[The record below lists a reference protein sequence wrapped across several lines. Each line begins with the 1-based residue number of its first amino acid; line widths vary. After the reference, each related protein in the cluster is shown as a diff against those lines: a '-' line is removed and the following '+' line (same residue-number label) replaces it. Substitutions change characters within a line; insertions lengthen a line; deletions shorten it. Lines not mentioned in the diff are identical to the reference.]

1 FYRCKFEYLDFSLP
15 SNIKTIGQ
23 YAFSLNNFTNYT
35 LVVPP
40 SLEEIEEGA
49 FHESKLGGV
58 DFSNASGLIS
68 IKESGF
74 RSCGMTGTLTL
85 PENLTTIGDAA
96 FLNAKYTGVDF
107 SKAVNLTNVGGY
119 IFGDGNKFPGQIT
132 QITFGSSIP
141 ANFSTDAFKGIPSG
155 GILFYPWDTGNQTLY
170 ENFVATYLTGQG
182 ITGWSVYTALD
193 VGANSIPESI
203 VDEEIEEVNI
213 VASLHGG
220 TAPLV
225 SYTLAGGSL
234 PLGLTL
240 SPEGKVSGT
249 PTQITSAGEITVVVT
264 DSGTGNLNQSK
275 SIVVPYGKVRAL
287 GSDAT
292 LVSYEL
298 GGVSGSTAEAL
309 GTPAATYSG
318 AVAGAVTLTAAQAKN
333 ANFIATPTDETATLE
348 YAYTAT
354 NTEPSFGTWTPRAI
368 ANDGYV
374 WVKVTAEDGNT
385 LIYKIKVTVTGGSQP
400 VIPDHHIIFHSHDS
414 AYGGKDGLT
423 AFGEEVVV
431 EFEGDFDTVQT
442 FNFNDED
449 YNLSAYKDDKTP
461 RTITEEDGNVIGSI
475 TQGSAV
481 VTLYSS
487 FADRLENGTY
497 ELQVWFDDSIVG
509 DDATAGIAEIVVQ
522 RDGSVVPVGGGT
534 KTGDEASLNLF
545 LTIGGMSL
553 LMLIAL
559 IVYRRKVDCGSGPQ

>member
-49 FHESKLGGV
+49 FLESKLGGV

-68 IKESGF
+68 IKENGF
-74 RSCGMTGTLTL
+74 RGCHSLTGTLTL
-85 PENLTTIGDAA
+85 PENLTTIGEAA
-96 FLNAKYTGVDF
+96 FMDTGYTGVDF
-107 SKAVNLTNVGGY
+107 SKAVKLTNVDDC
-119 IFGDGNKFPGQIT
+119 IFGDGNKYSGQIT

-141 ANFSTDAFKGIPSG
+141 ADSFSADTFKGIPTG
-155 GILFYPWDTGNQTLY
+155 GVVFCPAGTS
-170 ENFVATYLTGQG
+170 EAASSFVATYLTSQG

-193 VGANSIPESI
+193 VDVNSIPESI
-203 VDEEIEEVNI
+203 VGEAIEEVNI
-213 VASLHGG
+213 ISSVLGG
-220 TAPLV
+220 TPPLV
-225 SYTLAGGSL
+225 SCELVGGSL
-234 PLGLTL
+234 PLGLTF
-240 SPEGKVSGT
+240 SPDGKVSGT
-249 PTQITSAGEITVVVT
+249 PTEITPAGEITVKVT
-264 DSGTGNLNQSK
+264 DSGSGNLNQSK

-309 GTPAATYSG
+309 GTPAATYNDVAIS
-318 AVAGAVTLTAAQAKN
+318 AGAVTLTSAQAKN

-354 NTEPSFGTWTPRAI
+354 DTEPSFGAWTPRTI
-368 ANDGYV
+368 ANDSYV

-385 LIYKIKVTVTGGSQP
+385 LIYKIKVTVTGASQP

-423 AFGEEVVV
+423 AFGEDVVV
-431 EFEGDFDTVQT
+431 EFEGDFDTVQS
-442 FNFNDED
+442 FNFDDED

-522 RDGSVVPVGGGT
+522 RDGSVVPVDGGT

-545 LTIGGMSL
+545 LTIGGISL

-559 IVYRRKVDCGSGPQ
+559 IVYRRKVLA